1 MAITRKVKCLRNA
14 SHVITVNELD
24 PLRDEGLEYY
34 RMLMK
39 ATVKARAVTLN
50 GTVHA
55 AEGIFVKYVS
65 ELFELLS
72 MTL

>member
-1 MAITRKVKCLRNA
+1 MLEGLPP
-14 SHVITVNELD
+14 HVITVNELD

-39 ATVKARAVTLN
+39 ANVKARAVTLN

-55 AEGIFVKYVS
+55 AEGIFVKYVT
-65 ELFELLS
+65 ELFESVINDIKGFAYSL
-72 MTL
+72 